1 MKYLKIS
8 LFTCTIALAFALTG
22 VSAATNDFI
31 PFVDIKLP
39 VSAAKVSVATGTKYT
54 NEHQGVR
61 VYHSYLGDNRTDF
74 ARIQMMVKNANW
86 LTIENT
92 GLYLWLDSAST
103 VTGSYTLTGKRY
115 SANYFGDP
123 VYIYGRWYLDSAA
136 SA

>member
-8 LFTCTIALAFALTG
+8 LSVFMVALVFALTG

-39 VSAAKVSVATGTKYT
+39 VSAAKVSVAKGTKYT
-54 NEHQGVR
+54 SEHQGVR
-61 VYHSYLGDNRTDF
+61 VYHSYLGNDRTDF
-74 ARIQMMVKNANW
+74 TRIQMMVKNGNW

-92 GLYLWLDSAST
+92 GLYLWLDSEST
-103 VTGSYTLTGKRY
+103 FSGSYTLTGKRY
-115 SANYFGDP
+115 VANYFGDP
-123 VYIYGRWYLDSAA
+123 VYIYGRWYIDSAA